1 MTDDPRTIEN
11 ITEEIHEAVNQ
22 IEGVDK
28 YILMAYSISGVYGM
42 KYIDRYRDEVTS
54 FIGLDTSTPNML
66 DGMEMIVEQPE
77 EDDVPP
83 IPEVN
88 EEYRKIA
95 KKVNANKNLIDENAR
110 MKENF
115 EEAKKYPFPTDLSV
129 AFFIATEW
137 MTPEQIEDWVKDHS
151 DLVKDSDYAETYEI
165 DGNHLL
171 YLEKTQGNH
180 RATE

>member
-28 YILMAYSISGVYGM
+28 YILMAHSISGVYGM

-83 IPEVN
+83 IPEVSDEVN

-137 MTPEQIEDWVKDHS
+137 MTPEQIEDW
-151 DLVKDSDYAETYEI
+151 
-165 DGNHLL
+165 
-171 YLEKTQGNH
+171 
-180 RATE
+180 